1 MIAIIDYD
9 AGNLKSVQK
18 ALDFLHQECVITRD
32 FHEIRQADKVIL
44 PGVGSFGEAMVQ
56 LKKYEL
62 DKVIQEVAE
71 EKKPFLGICL
81 GLQLLFEGSEE
92 SSGVEGLHLL
102 DGQILRIPD
111 TEGLKIPHIGW
122 NSLDLWNNGRLFAG
136 LPEHPYVY
144 FVHSYYLKAKDDRI
158 VKATTEYG
166 THIHASVEQ
175 DNIFAC
181 QFHPEKSSDL
191 GLAILKNFAENGIRS
206 QIIDMV
212 PTRPEMEFP
221 RALEMK
227 RHFILHVGP
236 TNCGKTYQALQRL
249 RTAYKG
255 IYLGPLRLLALEV
268 YEKMRESGVPCTM
281 LTGEERI
288 YEENSRVISSTV
300 EMLDIDQVYDVA
312 VIDEA
317 QMIADSD
324 RGHSWT
330 RGILGIPQ
338 L

>member
-111 TEGLKIPHIGW
+111 TEGLKIPDGIHWIYGIMEG
-122 NSLDLWNNGRLFAG
+122 SLQDCR
-136 LPEHPYVY
+136 
-144 FVHSYYLKAKDDRI
+144 S
-158 VKATTEYG
+158 
-166 THIHASVEQ
+166 IH
-175 DNIFAC
+175 
-181 QFHPEKSSDL
+181 
-191 GLAILKNFAENGIRS
+191 
-206 QIIDMV
+206 M
-212 PTRPEMEFP
+212 
-221 RALEMK
+221 
-227 RHFILHVGP
+227 FILF
-236 TNCGKTYQALQRL
+236 
-249 RTAYKG
+249 
-255 IYLGPLRLLALEV
+255 
-268 YEKMRESGVPCTM
+268 
-281 LTGEERI
+281 
-288 YEENSRVISSTV
+288 
-300 EMLDIDQVYDVA
+300 
-312 VIDEA
+312 
-317 QMIADSD
+317 
-324 RGHSWT
+324 
-330 RGILGIPQ
+330 ILII
-338 L
+338 